1 MEPPS
6 VEVHLRRMTVEE
18 AMIKLDRYLNAA
30 FLAGL
35 PQVRIVHGKGTG
47 ALRKAVMEVIGDHPL
62 VGSYRGAT
70 LEEGGGGVTI
80 AELALS

>member
-1 MEPPS
+1 M
-6 VEVHLRRMTVEE
+6 EVHLRRLRIDE
-18 AMIKLDRYLNAA
+18 AVIKLDRYLNTA

-47 ALRKAVMEVIGDHPL
+47 AMRKAVTEILDKHPL
-62 VGSYRGAT
+62 ISSYRAAT